1 MNSKKSM
8 IHFRSGRH
16 LYYSQESPIGPPTN
30 MVIDEDYAQLC
41 PQANIQRGG
50 NIMSKELKDVA
61 VDLWENEATRE
72 QRKKQNKE

>member
-8 IHFRSGRH
+8 IDFRSGRH
-16 LYYSQESPIGPPTN
+16 LYYSQDSPIGPPTN
-30 MVIDEDYAQLC
+30 IVIDEDYTQLR

-50 NIMSKELKDVA
+50 NTMSKELTDVA